1 MRKVSQDLQLLSEL
15 EGDQIDI
22 AKIREQRQ
30 VVSKIQNALLKK
42 DE

>member
-30 VVSKIQNALLKK
+30 VVSKIQNALLKN